1 MGLGK
6 REMREAI
13 QAKGLAREERK
24 VSETMFVLGYGKET
38 SWAGTEG
45 SRRWKMFIVGDD
57 WKAGSTPQERE
68 EQERGP
74 SYTSLRLSLSTTPGS
89 QSLYRGGKL

>member
-57 WKAGSTPQERE
+57 CKAGKVCWKHTTGEGGTRKRPFIYFITFNPQHNSRKSV
-68 EQERGP
+68 P
-74 SYTSLRLSLSTTPGS
+74 L
-89 QSLYRGGKL
+89 